1 MVTKMLYSDENSNVR
16 RHSSL
21 DQYRG
26 FLAVA
31 KKGGWA
37 PIVFEQLDG
46 ITCETLHTHPVILS
60 FGSDL
65 GYHFPEASCS
75 YLSEKFVHFDKR
87 TVEQALL
94 PECMG
99 GTGEFYEYFVD
110 ANAFINFDNATS
122 VGTKDVVKLRVGLD
136 YVRADE
142 ILPSSDID
150 SDSSSST

>member
-1 MVTKMLYSDENSNVR
+1 MTTEILYADENPSVK

-21 DQYRG
+21 DQYKG

-37 PIVFEQLDG
+37 PIVFDQLDG
-46 ITCETLHTHPVILS
+46 ITCETLHTHPVVIS
-60 FGSDL
+60 FGDDL
-65 GYHFPEASCS
+65 GFHFPEAECT
-75 YLSEKFVHFDKR
+75 YLSEKFVHFDKK

-99 GTGEFYEYFVD
+99 GTGEFYEYYVD
-110 ANAFINFDNATS
+110 ANAFINFGDGTS
-122 VGTKDVVKLRVGLD
+122 VGTRDVVKLRVGLD
-136 YVRADE
+136 YVKSDE
-142 ILPSSDID
+142 TLPSSDID